1 MGDFK
6 RSPSGS
12 STLGEKATVERP
24 FISKSPSNSS
34 FGFENTF
41 RVLESQVSQNSTL
54 SGDDDTVLLPN
65 NDPPIVTTL
74 ELELGAVARLQQ
86 FHYYSTPKNDNK
98 ARSSRTTTV
107 NSEIAPARPEDC
119 DRYLEFLNQFIK
131 KSRQKV
137 VVKSEEPRGVPCDKT
152 VSITISGDLD
162 DTEDEPGLVEF
173 GEYPELVYCIAK
185 DKTGRYRLQSKDQR
199 RIKSPQR
206 TTEENS
212 NEGIMIGVGLGGVR
226 VMNNLVKLHYD
237 PPRS

>member
-12 STLGEKATVERP
+12 TLGEKATEERP

-41 RVLESQVSQNSTL
+41 RVLESQVSQNSSL
-54 SGDDDTVLLPN
+54 SGDDNVLPN

-98 ARSSRTTTV
+98 TRSSRTTTV
-107 NSEIAPARPEDC
+107 NSRTSETATRPEDC

-137 VVKSEEPRGVPCDKT
+137 VKSGDRGVPCDKA
-152 VSITISGDLD
+152 VSITISGDLEYDND

-206 TTEENS
+206 TAEEDS
-212 NEGIMIGVGLGGVR
+212 NEGINDLEG
-226 VMNNLVKLHYD
+226 N
-237 PPRS
+237 

>member
-12 STLGEKATVERP
+12 NHSQVGQQQQLLKATDESEERP

-54 SGDDDTVLLPN
+54 SGGAEEDNEGILLLQ
-65 NDPPIVTTL
+65 PPIVTTL

-86 FHYYSTPKNDNK
+86 FNYYSTPKSNNQ
-98 ARSSRTTTV
+98 ASTRISRPTVQQPTT
-107 NSEIAPARPEDC
+107 RPEDC
-119 DRYLEFLNQFIK
+119 DKYLEFLNQFIR

-137 VVKSEEPRGVPCDKT
+137 KSAAAERDVVADDCDKV
-152 VSITISGDLD
+152 VSITVSGGD
-162 DTEDEPGLVEF
+162 DAGEPGLVEF

-185 DKTGRYRLQSKDQR
+185 DKTGRYRLQNKDQR
-199 RIKSPQR
+199 RIKIPQG
-206 TTEENS
+206 TNN
-212 NEGIMIGVGLGGVR
+212 NEGI
-226 VMNNLVKLHYD
+226 
-237 PPRS
+237 